1 MLRERAGRFQACHL
15 GPTAVSSEAPIR
27 LGTRGSALALA
38 QSQRIADSI
47 AARTGT
53 PVELVTISTYG
64 DRSSA
69 PLETMGGV
77 GVFVAAVREALLAGE
92 CDVIVHSLK
101 DLPTAPHPGLTIA
114 AIPKRVDPR
123 DGLVARDGMTLDALP
138 EGARVGTGSPRR
150 RAQLRRR
157 RGDLD
162 IVDLRGNVDTRIARV
177 LGGHAPDGANRPA
190 PDLDAVVLAV
200 AGLERL
206 GRDDVIT
213 EHLGIAGWPTAPGQ
227 GALAVETLP
236 AAKGALRTAL
246 QGIDHAATRAC
257 VEAER
262 EVLRLLEAGCSAPI
276 GAHAFIDDGMLFLA
290 ARVYSPET
298 GEQVSSA
305 HALYLDD
312 SRTPGEDAAKA
323 VVAELLAQ
331 GAAELAP
338 LGATK

>member
-1 MLRERAGRFQACHL
+1 
-15 GPTAVSSEAPIR
+15 VSSEAPIR

-53 PVELVTISTYG
+53 PVELVTISTLG

-69 PLETMGGV
+69 PLETLGGV

-177 LGGHAPDGANRPA
+177 LGGHGPDGASRPA

-312 SRTPGEDAAKA
+312 SRTAGEDAAKA
-323 VVAELLAQ
+323 VVEELLAQ

>member
-1 MLRERAGRFQACHL
+1 
-15 GPTAVSSEAPIR
+15 VSSEAPIR

-138 EGARVGTGSPRR
+138 QGARVGTGSPRR

-177 LGGHAPDGANRPA
+177 LGGHAPDGAKRPA

-262 EVLRLLEAGCSAPI
+262 GVLRLLEAGCSAPI

-312 SRTPGEDAAKA
+312 SRTPGDDAAKA

-338 LGATK
+338 LGAAK